1 MDYLVFIGKISICF
15 ILGIIIGLE
24 RQHRGRVAGIRTIT
38 LVALGSFLFV
48 TISDLTANNDV
59 TRIAAQVVSGIGFLG
74 AGVILKDGTNI
85 KGLNTAATL
94 WCSAAVGTLT
104 ALGLIIEAII
114 GVLFILLT
122 NVILRIISKRMMKK
136 MPGNKVSRYF
146 LSIVCSEEKEL
157 IIKNMLLQKLKNLQV
172 VINNFSTTKS
182 EDQIK
187 VEAHLDIEVNSF
199 DNVENIINR
208 LCLEPGV
215 NSLDFNK
222 VSNYSAADGDEDNDY
237 EVQ

>member
-1 MDYLVFIGKISICF
+1 MDYLIFIGKISICF

-38 LVALGSFLFV
+38 LVSLGAFLFV
-48 TISDLTANNDV
+48 TVSDLTANNDV

-136 MPGNKVSRYF
+136 MAISNISRYF
-146 LSIVCSEEKEL
+146 ISVVCSEEKEL
-157 IIKNMLLQKLKNLQV
+157 IIKNMLLPKLKNLQV
-172 VINNFSTTKS
+172 VISNFSTIK
-182 EDQIK
+182 EDDQIK
-187 VEAHLDIEVNSF
+187 IQAHLDINASSF

-222 VSNYSAADGDEDNDY
+222 ISNYSADDDDDDY